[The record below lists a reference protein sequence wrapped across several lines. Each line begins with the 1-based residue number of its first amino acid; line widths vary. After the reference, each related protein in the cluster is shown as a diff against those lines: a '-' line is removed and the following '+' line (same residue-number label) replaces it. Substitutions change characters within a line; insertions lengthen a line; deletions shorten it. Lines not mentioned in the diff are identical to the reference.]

1 MGSSCDEP
9 FVGPPD
15 AFVARSGKDR
25 FMNSVV
31 GGESAATRIL
41 EAWIRLEE
49 ALRAALP
56 VCSVQPPT
64 QPAELLA
71 ALRINHRIGPL
82 EEARILALRETR
94 NQAAHSPE
102 EPSPEAADRF
112 AAEVEALKA
121 HLAGGPGELC

>member
-1 MGSSCDEP
+1 
-9 FVGPPD
+9 
-15 AFVARSGKDR
+15 
-25 FMNSVV
+25 MNSPIEA
-31 GGESAATRIL
+31 ESSATRIL
-41 EAWIRLEE
+41 EAWIHLEE

-94 NQAAHSPE
+94 NHVAHSPE
-102 EPSPEAADRF
+102 EPSQEEADRF
-112 AAEVEALKA
+112 AAEAEALKA